1 MCLDGPLAVCRSS
14 VHSVR
19 KQCCTHTIVP
29 LSPSGRIPACV
40 IVPLLFPLPALAA
53 PCWSSGATPG
63 TAMVA
68 TGGRPENPG
77 GGSPATGASTP
88 FGDGYTFT
96 SDQLK
101 NECPGAFDPA
111 NGSTSPSGGA
121 HRLSGGSEDGEGR
134 VARNIGPPLAGVPL
148 ARYSRAFA
156 KAEQAPEPHDALAT
170 GYQFARPW
178 EATLFT
184 PQRRKMSTNR
194 RQRRS
199 VRFFSRS
206 RPPSLRSGCSI
217 PDHGP
222 SGRDVAKALRRMA
235 PKPFTT
241 FHDRDAPCERG

>member
-29 LSPSGRIPACV
+29 LSPVGRIPAGV
-40 IVPLLFPLPALAA
+40 IVPLLFPLSALAA

-88 FGDGYTFT
+88 LGDGYTFT
-96 SDQLK
+96 PDQLE
-101 NECPGAFDPA
+101 NECPGAIDPA

-134 VARNIGPPLAGVPL
+134 VGRSIGYTVMMLPRMRKSGI
-148 ARYSRAFA
+148 
-156 KAEQAPEPHDALAT
+156 AP
-170 GYQFARPW
+170 
-178 EATLFT
+178 
-184 PQRRKMSTNR
+184 
-194 RQRRS
+194 
-199 VRFFSRS
+199 
-206 RPPSLRSGCSI
+206 
-217 PDHGP
+217 
-222 SGRDVAKALRRMA
+222 
-235 PKPFTT
+235 PKP
-241 FHDRDAPCERG
+241 DPNPYQVPDSASASM